1 MPTDAPLDSP
11 AGVGSRQ
18 VPNLFEPLVR
28 ALFSAR
34 PETLVAFVAAV
45 HRSLTDAESPVAAW
59 AAFAEEL
66 ELARLE
72 RARWQCSRRAAARRA
87 RIRRLGGLCLGFSR
101 FFFFFFDLDF
111 GFIP

>member
-72 RARWQCSRRAAARRA
+72 HGRRSHYARALAVLTPGRCAACSDTQV
-87 RIRRLGGLCLGFSR
+87 GWFMFR
-101 FFFFFFDLDF
+101 FFEVFFFLF
-111 GFIP
+111 